1 MKVSILTH
9 IKRCQFTGD
18 DVLIQDRVF
27 EILETNDFDEIRQ
40 LVLDVLPYPKPQSNK
55 YETYSWLPAK
65 CFFTTKIYGDT

>member
-9 IKRCQFTGD
+9 IKKCPFTEN

-27 EILETNDFDEIRQ
+27 EVLETLDFDEVRE

-55 YETYSWLPAK
+55 YETYS
-65 CFFTTKIYGDT
+65 